1 MNEPPEPESSEPESI
16 GDPDQTGTRDGLELA
31 REIANAYRTSTQKQ
45 PRRAGRK
52 PGVSA
57 GIKRAPRDD
66 PEPLAQFL
74 GKLISD
80 QGWEENLSA
89 QQVFADWAA
98 IVGEEVA
105 RHCVISGYEDGQ
117 LEVEA
122 DSTAWATQLRLL
134 APRIVAKLNARLGQ
148 GSVVRINISG
158 PKGPSWIKGK
168 RTIRNA
174 RGPRDTYG

>member
-1 MNEPPEPESSEPESI
+1 MNEPPEPQSSEPESTSA
-16 GDPDQTGTRDGLELA
+16 PEQAAKADGLELA
-31 REIANAYRTSTQKQ
+31 RDIANGYRTSAPKQ

-52 PGVSA
+52 PSTSRGV
-57 GIKRAPRDD
+57 KRESRDD

-74 GKLISD
+74 GKLIAD
-80 QGWEENLSA
+80 QGWAENLSA
-89 QQVFADWAA
+89 QQVFTDWAA

-105 RHCVISGYEDGQ
+105 RHCIIAGYEDGQ

-134 APRIVAKLNARLGQ
+134 APRIVAKLNTRLGQ

>member
-1 MNEPPEPESSEPESI
+1 MTEPPEAGPTPEPTEPPSPEP
-16 GDPDQTGTRDGLELA
+16 PDRGDGLDLA
-31 REIANAYRTSTQKQ
+31 RDIANAYRGSGPQ
-45 PRRAGRK
+45 RARPARGRRK
-52 PGVSA
+52 PQA
-57 GIKRAPRDD
+57 IKRAARDD
-66 PEPLAQFL
+66 PEPLARFL

-89 QQVFADWAA
+89 QRVFTDWER
-98 IVGEEVA
+98 IVGAEVA
-105 RHCVISGYEDGQ
+105 QHCAVVGYEDGQ

-122 DSTAWATQLRLL
+122 DSTAWATELRLL
-134 APRIVAKLNARLGQ
+134 APRIVAKLNAQLGQ
-148 GSVVRINISG
+148 GSVVRINIHG

>member
-1 MNEPPEPESSEPESI
+1 MTEPPETEPPQAESAA
-16 GDPDQTGTRDGLELA
+16 DPDQRSKGDGLELA
-31 REIANAYRTSTQKQ
+31 REIANAYRTSAPKQ
-45 PRRAGRK
+45 RRRAGRK
-52 PGVSA
+52 SA
-57 GIKRAPRDD
+57 APRGTKRAARDD

-74 GKLISD
+74 GKLIAD
-80 QGWEENLSA
+80 QGWEDNLAA
-89 QQVFADWAA
+89 QQVFTDWAA
-98 IVGEEVA
+98 IVGAEVA
-105 RHCVISGYEDGQ
+105 QHCIISGYEDGQ

-134 APRIVAKLNARLGQ
+134 APRIVAKLNARLGE